1 MKYNPVNRLTFGAL
15 GTSIL
20 LAPMLAWSATPLFE
34 YHTQQTSQRM
44 QAGLVDLAEFV
55 PAETVPVVKRGSED
69 RATDAP
75 TDPWYQPI
83 CHPQFTNP
91 QLFPFECDFTATNP
105 WFFPLDCQA
114 TDPQWSPFC
123 DAFTD
128 PFWSIQCQTDP
139 IWDPFCMT
147 DPMYDTACG
156 DAAAEDLPTSFALAQ
171 NHPNPFNP
179 GTVIDYSLA
188 ETTDARLSVYDL
200 QGREVAVLAT
210 GLHESGHHRVAFDGS
225 ALASG
230 VYIYS
235 LVTPEDVLSRKMILL
250 K

>member
-1 MKYNPVNRLTFGAL
+1 MKHSLVSRRML
-15 GTSIL
+15 GVLGGSIL
-20 LAPMLAWSATPLFE
+20 FAPLLAWSATPLFE
-34 YHTQQTSQRM
+34 YQTRQVGERM
-44 QAGLVDLAEFV
+44 QAALVDIDE
-55 PAETVPVVKRGSED
+55 ETARKEQPVVKHPGDARE
-69 RATDAP
+69 TDAP
-75 TDPWYQPI
+75 TDPMYQPI
-83 CHPQFTNP
+83 CHPEFTNP
-91 QLFPFECDFTATNP
+91 ALFPFECDFTATNP
-105 WFFPLDCQA
+105 WFFPADCQA

-139 IWDPFCMT
+139 LWDPFCVT

-156 DAAAEDLPTSFALAQ
+156 DAAAEDLPTGFALAQ

-179 GTVIDYSLA
+179 ETVIDYSLA
-188 ETTDARLSVYDL
+188 STMEARLGVYDL

-210 GLHESGHHRVAFDGS
+210 GLHESGHHRVSFDGS

-235 LVTPEDVLSRKMILL
+235 LITPADVLSRKMILL